1 MTKESNT
8 ISLREIQRMLDKA
21 SKRGGVAITERYV
34 AMQHLIGSGLDIET
48 KWIYYPQLRNKEG
61 TKYDDEPGFRKHLDR
76 MISRHGPDARF
87 KWDDSGYTSDAR
99 ESGHLTDQPIE
110 EGSDDEQEPQSK
122 GVREGLSFANRPSN
136 KSVTNGKGA
145 SKCNAGPPG
154 SVPRTFG
161 ASNGSPVVRSNPGG
175 SLPAAKGRGGL
186 PSTRGT
192 YNPLGKGSF
201 GPASQGGSR
210 GTGVIS
216 NIGKTAGV
224 GTRSDANE
232 KDASRPISAA
242 ATGLKTQPYKEANE
256 GSAGLTRPLTD
267 WGMYPHPIYSTSFSA
282 FTVQPKYKLPPATWG
297 KAPSLGSY
305 TPVAGAWKSE
315 LEVGDFSDADSF
327 GDGNPGGH
335 VEAAFAKLKS
345 KGLRAQAKS
354 IQGRME
360 MIFRMNEVGIGQ
372 DETPRL
378 SPIKLIKEL
387 VGRSVRM
394 AKTRKEER
402 GAGLKMILV
411 DISPSCA
418 ATRDACYAAALAI
431 ADADPNVVVFAH
443 FNGYATAGDADSLV
457 VGTRYKEVPIITEDE
472 EHGGPSQSAM
482 SSFEEFLA
490 SGKLAGAIA
499 FGDSDAA
506 SLYGL
511 IAKYAPM
518 VWMTPFEEDRAVN
531 AIRRA
536 AGNDYCFD
544 KASLY
549 VIPDVVDCRS
559 AVKGME
565 AVLKAKKL

>member
-1 MTKESNT
+1 M
-8 ISLREIQRMLDKA
+8 
-21 SKRGGVAITERYV
+21 
-34 AMQHLIGSGLDIET
+34 
-48 KWIYYPQLRNKEG
+48 
-61 TKYDDEPGFRKHLDR
+61 
-76 MISRHGPDARF
+76 
-87 KWDDSGYTSDAR
+87 
-99 ESGHLTDQPIE
+99 
-110 EGSDDEQEPQSK
+110 
-122 GVREGLSFANRPSN
+122 
-136 KSVTNGKGA
+136 
-145 SKCNAGPPG
+145 
-154 SVPRTFG
+154 
-161 ASNGSPVVRSNPGG
+161 
-175 SLPAAKGRGGL
+175 PAAKGRGGL

-210 GTGVIS
+210 KTGVII
-216 NIGKTAGV
+216 NVGKTAGV

-232 KDASRPISAA
+232 KDASHPISAA
-242 ATGLKTQPYKEANE
+242 ATGLKTKPYKEAN
-256 GSAGLTRPLTD
+256 GAYASTD

-305 TPVAGAWKSE
+305 IPAAGTWKHE
-315 LEVGDFSDADSF
+315 LEGGDFSNVDSF

-378 SPIKLIKEL
+378 NPIKLIKEL
-387 VGRSVRM
+387 VGRSTRM
-394 AKTRKEER
+394 SKTRREER

-431 ADADPNVVVFAH
+431 AAADPNVVVFAH

-472 EHGGPSQSAM
+472 AHGGPSQSAM

-518 VWMTPFEEDRAVN
+518 VWMTPFNEEDSIY
-531 AIRRA
+531 AIKGA